1 MKKINLYKIV
11 SFSYKLRIFLA
22 YVLPPLSLK
31 SGSVLVLNLSIL
43 LLKCLL
49 GLCFVIIIL
58 MISTEFFREAS
69 CWIPCCPSW
78 CQSEFGPGTLY
89 TRRRMQIRWNI
100 QWTGSTCI
108 NNCRMRSRGMR
119 YTRRLNMPSSI
130 EIPAQ
135 QKWWQRRKTRSS
147 SSPSVIFDWGAV

>member
-31 SGSVLVLNLSIL
+31 SGSVPVLNLSIL

-58 MISTEFFREAS
+58 MI
-69 CWIPCCPSW
+69 I
-78 CQSEFGPGTLY
+78 
-89 TRRRMQIRWNI
+89 
-100 QWTGSTCI
+100 
-108 NNCRMRSRGMR
+108 
-119 YTRRLNMPSSI
+119 
-130 EIPAQ
+130 
-135 QKWWQRRKTRSS
+135 
-147 SSPSVIFDWGAV
+147 V